1 MDTCKSCN
9 AWGNHH
15 LTLEDGEQIHLC
27 DDCYNAWF
35 CERLGLDYGLYKH
48 PKSISVLGKRFMVRM
63 DIFVSGVAYF
73 AYRGKGKRLESICF
87 VGSFL
92 MSGAEAMKELRSKV
106 AFRTFRPTMEEGML
120 NDMGSVGIVENDQN
134 SDELDFLID
143 GKRYSEEE
151 FLDLLRI
158 HSGSNLVYLL
168 EQRVPN
174 PDSEWVTLAE
184 HLPKGIAG
192 DEEDLWDDLPDWDDP
207 DWEDEDL

>member
-1 MDTCKSCN
+1 MDTCQSCN

-15 LTLEDGEQIHLC
+15 LTLEDGQQIHLC

-48 PKSISVLGKRFMVRM
+48 PASISVLGKRFMVRM

-106 AFRTFRPTMEEGML
+106 AFRTYRPTMEEGML

-192 DEEDLWDDLPDWDDP
+192 DEEDLWDDLPDWDD
-207 DWEDEDL
+207 ENL